1 MRELTKFKK
10 YSDNKS
16 HHCLSIFYLKFFN
29 IAIQKLFISNTPTLF
44 SNFNNYTFTYM
55 LTFGIKYS
63 IFSMRNKKF
72 DFINNF
78 KEDIE
83 MFERSSGIL
92 LHPTSLP
99 GKYGIGSLGK
109 EAYKFV
115 DFLKKANQKLWQI
128 FPLGP
133 TGYGDSPYQ
142 CFSTFAGNPYL
153 IDFDLLI
160 EQNLLTEEDLKDV
173 DFGGNEES
181 VDYGA
186 IYNQKYPL
194 LRKAYEN
201 FKTNGN
207 DDLKGKLDAFKAE
220 NSDWLNDYSLFISL
234 KNHFNGLPWT
244 EWPHDIKVREE
255 AAVNKYREEL
265 ADEIEYNNFIQCL
278 FFDQWNNVKKY
289 ANDNGI
295 KVIGDI
301 PIFVAVDSSDAW
313 ANPEIFLFDP
323 ELKPVKVAGVP
334 PDYFSATGQL
344 WGNPLYDWNKLKE
357 LNYKWWVDRVRA
369 NLSTCDIIRIDHF
382 RGFDEYW
389 AVPFG
394 DDTAV
399 NGQWVKGPGIDLFN
413 KIKEELGSLPII
425 AEDLGFMT
433 QGVIDLRESTGFP
446 GMKILGFAFDSNEEN
461 EYLPHTYTKNCV
473 VYTGTHDNDTLMGWF
488 TKAKEEDRQFA
499 RDYLHSQSDD
509 EIYWDALRGAW
520 GSVANMA
527 IAPIQDF
534 LGLGSEARIN
544 TPGIASGNW
553 QWRLKDGVLTDELAE
568 RIAKLT
574 KVYSR

>member
-1 MRELTKFKK
+1 MLQYF
-10 YSDNKS
+10 
-16 HHCLSIFYLKFFN
+16 FYFVNEIMPK
-29 IAIQKLFISNTPTLF
+29 IKIKI
-44 SNFNNYTFTYM
+44 TFTYM

-63 IFSMRNKKF
+63 IFSIEKEKF
-72 DFINNF
+72 NFINNF
-78 KEDIE
+78 KEEIE

-115 DFLKKANQKLWQI
+115 DFLKKSNQKLWQI

-142 CFSTFAGNPYL
+142 CFSSFAGNPYL

-173 DFGGNEES
+173 NFGGNEEYI
-181 VDYGA
+181 DYGA

-201 FKTNGN
+201 FKANGN
-207 DDLKGKLDAFKAE
+207 KELKEKLETFKTE
-220 NSDWLNDYSLFISL
+220 NSSWLDDYSLYISL
-234 KNHFNGLPWT
+234 KNHFNGLPWN
-244 EWPHDIKVREE
+244 EWEDDIRTRKE
-255 AAVNKYREEL
+255 AAINKYKAEL
-265 ADEIEYNNFIQCL
+265 ANEIEYHNFIQFL
-278 FFDQWNNVKKY
+278 FFTQWNNVKKY

-295 KVIGDI
+295 KIIGDI

-344 WGNPLYDWNKLKE
+344 WGNPLYDWDKLKE
-357 LNYKWWVDRVRA
+357 LNYKWWVDRVKA

-389 AVPFG
+389 AVPYG
-394 DDTAV
+394 DKTAE
-399 NGQWVKGPGIDLFN
+399 NGTWCPGPRTDLFN
-413 KIKEELGSLPII
+413 AIKNELGELPII
-425 AEDLGFMT
+425 AEDLGTMT
-433 QGVIDLRESTGFP
+433 QGVIDLREATGFP
-446 GMKILGFAFDSNEEN
+446 GMKILGFAFDSKEEN
-461 EYLPHTYTKNCV
+461 DYLPHTYTKNCV
-473 VYTGTHDNDTLMGWF
+473 VYTGTHDNDTLIGWF
-488 TKAKEEDRQFA
+488 TKANEDDKQFA
-499 RDYLHSQSDD
+499 RNYLNSRSDT
-509 EIYWDALRGAW
+509 EIHWDAIRGAW
-520 GSVANMA
+520 SSVASMA

-544 TPGIASGNW
+544 TPGVAAGNW
-553 QWRLKDGVLTDELAE
+553 QWRLRDGVLTDELAE

>member
-1 MRELTKFKK
+1 MLQYF
-10 YSDNKS
+10 
-16 HHCLSIFYLKFFN
+16 FYFVNEIMPK
-29 IAIQKLFISNTPTLF
+29 IKIKI
-44 SNFNNYTFTYM
+44 TFTYM

-63 IFSMRNKKF
+63 IFSIEKEKF
-72 DFINNF
+72 NFINNF
-78 KEDIE
+78 KEEIE

-115 DFLKKANQKLWQI
+115 DFLKKSNQKLWQI

-142 CFSTFAGNPYL
+142 CFSSFAGNPYL

-173 DFGGNEES
+173 NFGENEEYI
-181 VDYGA
+181 DYGA

-201 FKTNGN
+201 FKANGN
-207 DDLKGKLDAFKAE
+207 KELKEKLETFKTE
-220 NSDWLNDYSLFISL
+220 NSSWLDDYSLYISL
-234 KNHFNGLPWT
+234 KNHFNGLPWN
-244 EWPHDIKVREE
+244 EWEDDIRTRKE
-255 AAVNKYREEL
+255 AAINKYKAEL
-265 ADEIEYNNFIQCL
+265 ANEIEYHNFIQFL
-278 FFDQWNNVKKY
+278 FFTQWNNVKKY

-295 KVIGDI
+295 KIIGDI

-344 WGNPLYDWNKLKE
+344 WGNPLYDWDKLKE
-357 LNYKWWVDRVRA
+357 LNYKWWVDRVKA

-389 AVPFG
+389 AVPYG
-394 DDTAV
+394 DKTAE
-399 NGQWVKGPGIDLFN
+399 NGTWCPGPRTDLFN
-413 KIKEELGSLPII
+413 AIKNELGELPII
-425 AEDLGFMT
+425 AEDLGTMT
-433 QGVIDLRESTGFP
+433 QGVIDLREATGFP
-446 GMKILGFAFDSNEEN
+446 GMKILGFAFDSKEEN
-461 EYLPHTYTKNCV
+461 DYLPHTYTKNCV
-473 VYTGTHDNDTLMGWF
+473 VYTGTHDNDTLIGWF
-488 TKAKEEDRQFA
+488 TKANEDDKQFA
-499 RDYLHSQSDD
+499 RNYLNSRSDN
-509 EIYWDALRGAW
+509 EIHWDAIRGAW
-520 GSVANMA
+520 SSVANMA

-544 TPGIASGNW
+544 TPGVASGNW
-553 QWRLKDGVLTDELAE
+553 QWRLKDDVLTDELAE
-568 RIAKLT
+568 KIAKFT

>member
-1 MRELTKFKK
+1 MLQYF
-10 YSDNKS
+10 
-16 HHCLSIFYLKFFN
+16 FYFVNEIMPK
-29 IAIQKLFISNTPTLF
+29 IKIKI
-44 SNFNNYTFTYM
+44 TFTYM

-63 IFSMRNKKF
+63 IFSIEKEKF
-72 DFINNF
+72 NFINNF
-78 KEDIE
+78 KEEIE

-115 DFLKKANQKLWQI
+115 DFLKKSNQKLWQI

-142 CFSTFAGNPYL
+142 CFSSFAGNPYL

-173 DFGGNEES
+173 NFGGNEEYI
-181 VDYGA
+181 DYGA

-201 FKTNGN
+201 FKANGN
-207 DDLKGKLDAFKAE
+207 KELKEKLETFKTE
-220 NSDWLNDYSLFISL
+220 NSSWLDDYSLYISL
-234 KNHFNGLPWT
+234 KNHFNGLPWN
-244 EWPHDIKVREE
+244 EWEDDIRTRKE
-255 AAVNKYREEL
+255 AAINKYKAEL
-265 ADEIEYNNFIQCL
+265 ANEIEYHNFIQFL
-278 FFDQWNNVKKY
+278 FFTQWNNVKKY

-295 KVIGDI
+295 KIIGDI

-344 WGNPLYDWNKLKE
+344 WGNPLYDWDKLKE
-357 LNYKWWVDRVRA
+357 LNYKWWVDRVKA

-389 AVPFG
+389 AVPYG
-394 DDTAV
+394 DKTAE
-399 NGQWVKGPGIDLFN
+399 NGIWCPGPRTDLFN
-413 KIKEELGSLPII
+413 AIKNELGELPII
-425 AEDLGFMT
+425 AEDLGTMT
-433 QGVIDLRESTGFP
+433 QGVIDLREATGFP
-446 GMKILGFAFDSNEEN
+446 GMKILGFAFDSKEEN
-461 EYLPHTYTKNCV
+461 DYLPHTYTKNCV
-473 VYTGTHDNDTLMGWF
+473 VYTGTHDNDTLIGWF
-488 TKAKEEDRQFA
+488 TKANEDDKQFA
-499 RDYLHSQSDD
+499 RNYLNSRSDN
-509 EIYWDALRGAW
+509 EIHWDAIRGAW
-520 GSVANMA
+520 SSVASMA

-544 TPGIASGNW
+544 TPGVAAGNW

>member
-1 MRELTKFKK
+1 MLQYF
-10 YSDNKS
+10 
-16 HHCLSIFYLKFFN
+16 FYFVNEIMPK
-29 IAIQKLFISNTPTLF
+29 IKIKI
-44 SNFNNYTFTYM
+44 TFTYM

-63 IFSMRNKKF
+63 IFSIEKEKF
-72 DFINNF
+72 NFINNF
-78 KEDIE
+78 KEEIE

-115 DFLKKANQKLWQI
+115 DFLKKSNQKLWQI

-142 CFSTFAGNPYL
+142 CFSSFAGNPYL

-173 DFGGNEES
+173 NFGGNEEYI
-181 VDYGA
+181 DYGA

-201 FKTNGN
+201 FKANGN
-207 DDLKGKLDAFKAE
+207 KELKEKLETFKTE
-220 NSDWLNDYSLFISL
+220 NSSWLDDYSLYISL
-234 KNHFNGLPWT
+234 KNHFNGLPWN
-244 EWPHDIKVREE
+244 EWEDDIRTRKE
-255 AAVNKYREEL
+255 AAINKYKAEL
-265 ADEIEYNNFIQCL
+265 ANEIEYHNFIQFL
-278 FFDQWNNVKKY
+278 FFTQWNNVKKY

-295 KVIGDI
+295 KIIGDI

-344 WGNPLYDWNKLKE
+344 WGNPLYDWDKLKE
-357 LNYKWWVDRVRA
+357 LNYKWWVDRVKA

-389 AVPFG
+389 AVPYG
-394 DDTAV
+394 DKTAE
-399 NGQWVKGPGIDLFN
+399 NGTWCPGPRTDLFN
-413 KIKEELGSLPII
+413 TIKNELGELPII
-425 AEDLGFMT
+425 AEDLGTMT
-433 QGVIDLRESTGFP
+433 QGVIDLREATGFP
-446 GMKILGFAFDSNEEN
+446 GMKILGFAFDSKEEN
-461 EYLPHTYTKNCV
+461 DYLPHTYTKNCV
-473 VYTGTHDNDTLMGWF
+473 VYTGTHDNDTLIGWF
-488 TKAKEEDRQFA
+488 TKANEDDKQFA
-499 RDYLHSQSDD
+499 RNYLNSRSDN
-509 EIYWDALRGAW
+509 EIHWDAIRGAW
-520 GSVANMA
+520 SSVANMA

-544 TPGIASGNW
+544 TPGLASGNW
-553 QWRLKDGVLTDELAE
+553 QWRLKEGVLTDELAE